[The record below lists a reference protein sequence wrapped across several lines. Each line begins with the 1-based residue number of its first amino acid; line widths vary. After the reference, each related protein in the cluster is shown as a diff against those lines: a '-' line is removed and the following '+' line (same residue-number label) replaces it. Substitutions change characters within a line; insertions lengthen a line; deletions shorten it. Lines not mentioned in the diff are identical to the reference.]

1 MPRRWLHKTVFGS
14 LKRLFDLVV
23 ALALILVLG
32 LPMLIIAAGVRL
44 TSRGPALYWSDR
56 IGRHNQTFRM
66 PKFRSMYIG
75 TPPVA
80 THLLAD
86 PDAYIT
92 PIGQFLRKSSLDEL
106 PQLWSVLVGD
116 MSLVGPRPA
125 LFNQHDLIEARTAAG
140 VQALLPGITGWA
152 QVNGRDELPIPAKVA
167 LDAEYLRGRSLG
179 LDLRILWMTIWRVIR
194 REGVA
199 H

>member
-1 MPRRWLHKTVFGS
+1 MTSDLF
-14 LKRLFDLVV
+14 KRLFDFGAALLLIV
-23 ALALILVLG
+23 ALALPMIMLGVLVR
-32 LPMLIIAAGVRL
+32 V

-56 IGRHNQTFRM
+56 VGRHNRLFRM
-66 PKFRSMYIG
+66 PKFRSMYVG

-80 THLLAD
+80 THLLSNA
-86 PDAYIT
+86 DAYVT
-92 PIGQFLRKSSLDEL
+92 PLGRYLRKWSLDEL

-125 LFNQHDLIEARTAAG
+125 LFNQDDLVAARTVVG
-140 VQALLPGITGWA
+140 VHRLRPGITGWA
-152 QVNGRDELPIPAKVA
+152 QVNGRDELEIPVKVA
-167 LDAEYLRGRSLG
+167 LDAEYLSRRSFL
-179 LDLRILWMTIWRVIR
+179 LDVTILFRTVWKVAR